1 MSVFTPL
8 TSIFSQC
15 PQSIRLSSHEKS
27 VLVTASR
34 DRAVLLTEIH
44 DFVLL
49 HHLGLPQISVDQV
62 HELQAHIAD
71 KCPDEMVSNQR
82 FAYKLAPGR
91 LYIDKVS
98 NARPPAMSWLTW
110 MATGSPVTA
119 GQVAEALNF
128 VFDEEKHVQ
137 KLNNNGHKVS
147 TFHKRCASS
156 GMAELR
162 PAVNLDKGSDLFK
175 VPRERMRP
183 RERILSLRYVS
194 PSEDVL
200 AERKDVQ
207 WEYRGVLEQ
216 EARLRLQLATI
227 PGSWTYVQSGLRSY
241 HSYMSIQ
248 HPFSPHFPVRFGP
261 FGAFCCTFDNATTLS
276 QYVTAVKKAHILTE
290 LPFLSDEQ
298 IASVKRGAA
307 KFAPVARKSFIVH
320 TEVEKL
326 TRMAHANGRSD
337 LARVMAV
344 SYLYQGRVQ
353 SEIIP
358 LESDR
363 RDRVPASSEKW
374 HSYVVLGPK
383 SAEIVLRSR
392 KNKPVV
398 SRVMRECQCHLTPGI
413 CGVCALVQQ
422 LKLAKQAGQKKV
434 FWTVRPSDIR
444 AVQGWAIELGL
455 GRPTWHGFRRGRTS
469 DLVTCVHWNLN
480 VSLLD
485 IFESGGWTVG
495 SRAILKYLSEFA
507 KDKERL
513 VQAFSAGS
521 DSD

>member
-1 MSVFTPL
+1 MSVFTLL
-8 TSIFSQC
+8 TSIFSLC
-15 PQSIRLSSHEKS
+15 PQSINLSSHEKS
-27 VLVTASR
+27 TLVAASR
-34 DRAVLLTEIH
+34 DRAVLLLEIH

-49 HHLGLPQISVDQV
+49 HHLHLPQRSVDHV
-62 HELQAHIAD
+62 HDLQSFIAD
-71 KCPDEMVSNQR
+71 KCPDEMMSNQK

-91 LYIDKVS
+91 YFKDKVANS
-98 NARPPAMSWLTW
+98 RPPAMSWLTW
-110 MATGSPVTA
+110 LATGSPITS
-119 GQVAEALNF
+119 GQVADALYF
-128 VFDEEKHVQ
+128 VFDEENYVR
-137 KLNNNGHKVS
+137 KLRDHGHKVATYS
-147 TFHKRCASS
+147 QRCASS
-156 GMAELR
+156 GMSELR

-175 VPRERMRP
+175 VPRERMKP
-183 RERILSLRYVS
+183 RDRIASLRYVA

-200 AERKDVQ
+200 VKRKDVP

-216 EARLRLQLATI
+216 EARLRIQLATI

-241 HSYMSIQ
+241 DSYMSIQ
-248 HPFSPHFPVRFGP
+248 HPFAPHFPVRFGP
-261 FGAFCCTFDNATTLS
+261 FGAFCCTFDNASTLS
-276 QYVTAVKKAHILTE
+276 QYVTAIKKAHNMAE

-298 IASVKRGAA
+298 VASVKRGAA
-307 KFAPVARKSFIVH
+307 KFAPVTRKSFIDH
-320 TEVEKL
+320 AEVEKL
-326 TRMAHANGRSD
+326 TNMACANGRPD
-337 LARVMAV
+337 LARCMSV

-353 SEIIP
+353 NEILP

-374 HSYVVLGPK
+374 HSYVVLGPQ

-398 SRVMRECQCHLTPGI
+398 SRVMRECQCHLTPKI
-413 CGVCALVQQ
+413 CGVCALKKQ
-422 LKLAKQAGQKKV
+422 LRVAKQAGQKKI
-434 FWTVRPSDIR
+434 FWSVRASDIR
-444 AVQGWAIELGL
+444 LVQTWAIELGL